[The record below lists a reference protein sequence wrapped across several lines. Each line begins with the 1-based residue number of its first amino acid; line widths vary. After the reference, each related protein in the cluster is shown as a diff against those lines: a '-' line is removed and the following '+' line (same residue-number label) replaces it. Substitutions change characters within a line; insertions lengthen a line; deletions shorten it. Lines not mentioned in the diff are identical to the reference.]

1 MRRMMMA
8 GLAAAAVFCAVLPQG
23 QAADGAAMT
32 TVEMRGLS
40 ETYTKSAEPPVE
52 DVSEDAVP
60 RLFPLLRVVDY
71 PGALRADGRVIAWVS
86 HPEISVV
93 GDDYPVLARALRNW
107 SNAQRQQSNEA
118 TAYLGAAAREWMP
131 SSPYYSYTVVERWG
145 RTDERIVSFALRNEE
160 YSGGAHP
167 LHRIVTENID
177 VETGEQVSIDEIVT
191 GRDILM
197 LALADA
203 FRTQY
208 PQREEDLFLHDID
221 KTLEDYHDGS
231 DWQEH
236 IIWMLDANH
245 DLHVF
250 YNPYDIA
257 SYAEGSFEVIVRR
270 DVYPEVFWMDD
281 VE

>member
-1 MRRMMMA
+1 M
-8 GLAAAAVFCAVLPQG
+8 
-23 QAADGAAMT
+23 
-32 TVEMRGLS
+32 
-40 ETYTKSAEPPVE
+40 
-52 DVSEDAVP
+52 
-60 RLFPLLRVVDY
+60 
-71 PGALRADGRVIAWVS
+71 
-86 HPEISVV
+86 
-93 GDDYPVLARALRNW
+93 
-107 SNAQRQQSNEA
+107 
-118 TAYLGAAAREWMP
+118 
-131 SSPYYSYTVVERWG
+131 
-145 RTDERIVSFALRNEE
+145 
-160 YSGGAHP
+160 
-167 LHRIVTENID
+167 TENID

-208 PQREEDLFLHDID
+208 PQREEDLFSHDID